1 MAVARVE
8 TIERFVGGFELDA
21 VVFAEE
27 EEIGGV
33 RGDVEKF
40 GAEKTETKY
49 RRGPGKPSGEGFSGS
64 FESKM
69 KIDARGAEGGDAGRD
84 DGVRDEIAVF
94 GDEIVHEWVRVFDG
108 ASRVLVDGTLFDFLK
123 HAS

>member
-49 RRGPGKPSGEGFSGS
+49 ADNEKKK
-64 FESKM
+64 SK
-69 KIDARGAEGGDAGRD
+69 
-84 DGVRDEIAVF
+84 
-94 GDEIVHEWVRVFDG
+94 
-108 ASRVLVDGTLFDFLK
+108 SY
-123 HAS
+123 